1 MVTVRQ
7 FTENLTGRQ
16 AAGAVRAR
24 LDWKYCLGL
33 ALEDEG
39 FDFSVLSEFRARLVA
54 GTLELAILDL
64 LLGRLKELDPAWSA
78 LHGTLGRL
86 AQLVTVGTLPPELR
100 ELLDQ
105 RWTRRQQ
112 AELDALAA
120 AVRAGNA
127 ILPERLRY
135 MREVAR
141 VRSGE
146 LRPGAA
152 Q

>member
-1 MVTVRQ
+1 MPPTV
-7 FTENLTGRQ
+7 E
-16 AAGAVRAR
+16 
-24 LDWKYCLGL
+24 
-33 ALEDEG
+33 
-39 FDFSVLSEFRARLVA
+39 EFRAYYRHMVGHRLENTPA
-54 GTLELAILDL
+54 AQTLLAELKRPPRPPAVPAQ
-64 LLGRLKELDPAWSA
+64 LDPAWSA